1 VIKHTDL
8 HQCIDYKIYKG
19 QIYPK
24 SKRREVFLADNGL
37 VALLALGFATL
48 QWFLFIVAGSSTFFT
63 G

>member
-1 VIKHTDL
+1 MVH
-8 HQCIDYKIYKG
+8 KIYKG